1 MVVLAYIRVS
11 TDEQAEKGNSL
22 NEQKERIEAYCKAMG
37 WEEPIFFI
45 EDGYSAKSTNRPELT
60 IMLEKVKEYQS
71 GRVITTK
78 LDRLSRKLF
87 DILSLNNYF
96 VKHKFHYVS
105 ATEGFDTSTPA
116 GMLVLQMLGM
126 VAEFERERNSE
137 RVRENMLSIARN
149 NTKKIITRPCFG
161 YDIVDGKMAMNLDEA
176 LCIRRAAMKLL
187 TGTPSRSVI
196 GEWNAQGITTKEG
209 NEWQDK
215 TFRELFQR
223 ETLVG
228 DFVYNKTTRQGDK
241 VIKNDPSLWI
251 REKNTHEAILDRD
264 TFTKLQELFQ
274 GRKSVGKHMS
284 NDTYLLSGLV
294 YCSHCGSKM
303 NGKMNRSFSKR
314 LNRENIHYQY
324 LCDGYLKKGKCFH
337 HYVQRDAIE
346 ELVISRIKEVAQAA
360 PGTLKLVIS
369 KPQVKQVD
377 KESIENKLAKLD
389 KKMQKQIDAYNDD
402 LITAEDLKAATLRV
416 TKERDALK
424 KILESSEEEQASR
437 QQEELK
443 RKARS
448 ATKAILSGDR
458 ITVKQSIRQ
467 LIERIEIKDGSQ
479 VSLVWLA

>member
-22 NEQKERIEAYCKAMG
+22 SEQKERIEAYCKAMG
-37 WEEPIFFI
+37 WEKPIFFI

-60 IMLEKVKEYQS
+60 TMLEKVKEHPS

-87 DILSLNNYF
+87 DILSLNNFF

-149 NTKKIITRPCFG
+149 KSKKIITRPCFG
-161 YDIVDGKMAMNLDEA
+161 YDIVDGQMVVNLEEA
-176 LCIRRAAMKLL
+176 VYLRQAASDLL
-187 TGTPSRSVI
+187 SGVSGRKVR
-196 GEWNAQGITTKEG
+196 GEWNAQSIKTKEG
-209 NEWQDK
+209 NEWHDK

-228 DFVYNKTTRQGDK
+228 DFVYNKTSKQGDK
-241 VIKNDPSLWI
+241 VIKNDPSEWI
-251 REKNTHEAILDRD
+251 RFENTHDPILDRD
-264 TFTKLQELFQ
+264 TFSRLQELFE
-274 GRKSVGKHMS
+274 GRKTVGKHMS

-294 YCSHCGSKM
+294 YCGHCTSKM

-314 LNRENIHYQY
+314 LGRENIHYQY
-324 LCDGYLKKGKCFH
+324 LCDGYLKKSKCYH
-337 HYVQRDAIE
+337 HYVQRDEIE
-346 ELVISRIKEVAQAA
+346 ELVIDRIKQVSEAA
-360 PGTLKLVIS
+360 PGTLKLVIL
-369 KPQVKQVD
+369 KPEVKRVD
-377 KESIENKLAKLD
+377 KDSIESKLAKLD
-389 KKMQKQIDAYNDD
+389 KKMQKQIDAYDED

-416 TKERDALK
+416 TKEREALRK
-424 KILESSEEEQASR
+424 LLESSEEEQTAK
-437 QQEELK
+437 QQEQVK

-448 ATKAILSGDR
+448 ATKVILSGDR
-458 ITVKQSIRQ
+458 ITAKQAIRQ
-467 LIERIEIKDGSQ
+467 LIERIEIKDSSH
-479 VSLVWLA
+479 VSIVWRA